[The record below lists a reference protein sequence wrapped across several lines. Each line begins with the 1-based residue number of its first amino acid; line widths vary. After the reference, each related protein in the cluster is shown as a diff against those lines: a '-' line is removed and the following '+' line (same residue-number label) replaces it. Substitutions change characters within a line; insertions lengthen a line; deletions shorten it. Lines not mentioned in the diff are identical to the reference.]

1 MNEDKDILYLEIVVT
16 MDSVEEAERLRK
28 ILKKNLK
35 PQLLTISRKKN
46 VVTFGG
52 RFEGE
57 DGHDKLDDANV
68 SGFAERAKAFVNRFL
83 NEGNK
88 SFDEH
93 MNSCEHIS
101 IKFNMEG
108 NNQKKIVEKFSAI
121 FFFLVINQ
129 NK

>member
-1 MNEDKDILYLEIVVT
+1 MNEDILCLEIVVT

-28 ILKKNLK
+28 IIKKNLK

-57 DGHDKLDDANV
+57 DGHDKLDEANV
-68 SGFAERAKAFVNRFL
+68 SGFVDRAKAFGSGFL
-83 NEGNK
+83 NEGNET
-88 SFDEH
+88 FDKL

-101 IKFNMEG
+101 IKYNME
-108 NNQKKIVEKFSAI
+108 VD
-121 FFFLVINQ
+121 L
-129 NK
+129 

>member
-57 DGHDKLDDANV
+57 DGHDKFDEVNV
-68 SGFAERAKAFVNRFL
+68 SGFVERAKAFGNRFL
-83 NEGNK
+83 NEGNET
-88 SFDEH
+88 FDELLD
-93 MNSCEHIS
+93 SCEHIS
-101 IKFNMEG
+101 IKYNME
-108 NNQKKIVEKFSAI
+108 VD
-121 FFFLVINQ
+121 L
-129 NK
+129 